1 VATHSSA
8 RPPPR
13 FPFTRKCKK
22 TKKIQMYK
30 KNLAIHEE
38 AKILVDEKYNISM
51 QAVHPLYIGSKR
63 KPTKSKCRKNKNNP
77 VICEGVQILD
87 AEK

>member
-1 VATHSSA
+1 
-8 RPPPR
+8 
-13 FPFTRKCKK
+13 
-22 TKKIQMYK
+22 
-30 KNLAIHEE
+30 
-38 AKILVDEKYNISM
+38 M

-87 AEK
+87 VEK